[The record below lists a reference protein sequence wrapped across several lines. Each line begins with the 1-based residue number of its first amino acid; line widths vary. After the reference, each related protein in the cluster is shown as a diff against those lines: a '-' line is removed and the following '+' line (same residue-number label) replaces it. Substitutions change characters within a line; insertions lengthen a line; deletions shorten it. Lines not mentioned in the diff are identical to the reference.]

1 MAISLTETE
10 IRLLKELKG
19 AGDRGRLIS
28 GAAPRVELV
37 RLVRAA
43 YVTERAISLDAV
55 LYLITVM
62 GLQALDRVPIEG

>member
-28 GAAPRVELV
+28 GAAPRVELL
-37 RLVRAA
+37 RLIRAA
-43 YVTERAISLDAV
+43 YVAERAVSPDAV
-55 LYLITVM
+55 FCLITAM